1 LAEAIRNGVPIL
13 ATRVG
18 AVEEFV
24 AQENGK
30 IINPGSPSEIAD
42 ALISFVDNR
51 SGWKEKAD
59 SVRCMHT
66 FSCDAMAAEY
76 HQLFS
81 ELIIAI
87 KESEM

>member
-1 LAEAIRNGVPIL
+1 M

-24 AQENGK
+24 GEENGK

-42 ALISFVDNR
+42 ALISFIDNR
-51 SGWKEKAD
+51 SDWRERAD
-59 SVRCMHT
+59 SVRCMHA
-66 FSCDAMAAEY
+66 FSCEAMAAEY